1 VRPSFCSCM
10 LARWLCVFVVFF
22 LTAVAVPVLHTV
34 QIEIVCRTF
43 YCTILVPPD
52 ESRIAASSRS
62 SVARLTRHGLL
73 TWRRLATE
81 DAAPAAPVRVGAS
94 ACRRIRCVFA
104 RSRGPFRFRGLDR
117 STLLCSA
124 DMHGPRP
131 DRDRSVLRGCCAAVP
146 GAGSLCYEDTK
157 GERERGQ
164 AGQQGATAM
173 AYVQTEQRGY
183 NASDVGSGSGLGRIA
198 LGLRSQQHCYFAQ
211 TAAGISFVFSPFI
224 QH

>member
-1 VRPSFCSCM
+1 
-10 LARWLCVFVVFF
+10 
-22 LTAVAVPVLHTV
+22 VAVPVLHTV

-124 DMHGPRP
+124 DTHGPRP
-131 DRDRSVLRGCCAAVP
+131 GRDRSVLRGCCAAVP

-157 GERERGQ
+157 GERERERTSRP
-164 AGQQGATAM
+164 AGSDGDGIRSDGATRI
-173 AYVQTEQRGY
+173 QRERRWKRQWIG
-183 NASDVGSGSGLGRIA
+183 SDRFGPAVTTTLLFCSNCCRN
-198 LGLRSQQHCYFAQ
+198 
-211 TAAGISFVFSPFI
+211 
-224 QH
+224 